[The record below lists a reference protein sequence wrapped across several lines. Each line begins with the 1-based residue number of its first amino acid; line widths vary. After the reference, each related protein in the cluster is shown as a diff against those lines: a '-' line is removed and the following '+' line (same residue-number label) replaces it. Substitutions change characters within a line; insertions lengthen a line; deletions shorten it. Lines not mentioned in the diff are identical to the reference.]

1 MKSRGRVYLVD
12 DDNLILSTLSRYLER
27 AGYEVKTSSDA
38 EFLEADVASFSPDAV
53 ILDIGLPGRSGLDAL
68 KGLRRVDRETP
79 VVMVTAD
86 DTIET
91 AVKAMKN
98 GATDY
103 LTKPFERERLKLTI
117 DHLLERESLQRKVDY
132 LTRMSSTIFEDEFIG
147 ESPAIRYLKEQAGKL
162 AGMKV
167 STILITGESGT
178 GKEVLAKH
186 IHNRIHGNGAKG
198 DAPFVTINCTA
209 LPDSLIESELFG
221 HVRGAF
227 TDAKE
232 DQRGV
237 FELANHGSLLLDE
250 IGEMKPDLQS
260 KLLRVL
266 EEGSVRRIGGKS
278 NIPIDVTV
286 IATTN
291 VDISRSVEEGSFRE
305 DLFYRLSTFGF
316 RIPALR
322 DRTEDIIPLALY
334 FSRFYSDRYVKK
346 PIQGFSSAAEKMMT
360 AYAWPGNVRE
370 LRNTIERIVVLESAE
385 IVEPAHLPREL
396 VLREEPDLQLDSAG
410 VKLPEGGVSLEE
422 VERELIIQ
430 ALQRSG
436 NNRARAARLLSLG
449 YDALRYKINKYG
461 LE

>member
-1 MKSRGRVYLVD
+1 MNGKGRVYLVD
-12 DDNLILSTLSRYLER
+12 DDNLILSTLSRYLEK
-27 AGYEVKTSSDA
+27 AGYKVKTSSEAD
-38 EFLEADVASFSPDAV
+38 FLEAEVASFSPDIV

-68 KGLRRVDRETP
+68 KGLRKTNSETP

-91 AVKAMKN
+91 AVQAMKN

-103 LTKPFERERLKLTI
+103 LTKPFDRDRLKLTI
-117 DHLLERESLQRKVDY
+117 DHLLEKKSLQQKVDY

-147 ESPAIRYLKEQAGKL
+147 ESPAIAYLKEQAEKL
-162 AGMKV
+162 AGTKV
-167 STILITGESGT
+167 STILIVGESGT
-178 GKEVLAKH
+178 GKEVLAKYVH
-186 IHNRIHGNGAKG
+186 SLIHGNGAKG

-232 DQRGV
+232 DRRGV
-237 FELANHGSLLLDE
+237 FELANRGSLLLDE

-291 VDISRSVEEGSFRE
+291 IDISRSVENGSFRE
-305 DLFYRLSTFGF
+305 DLFYRLSTFEF

-322 DRTEDIIPLALY
+322 DRKEDIMPLAIY
-334 FSRFYSDRYVKK
+334 FSRFYSERYMKK
-346 PIQGFSSAAEKMMT
+346 PIHGFSPAAEKLMT
-360 AYAWPGNVRE
+360 GYEWPGNVRE
-370 LRNTIERIVVLESAE
+370 LRNTIERMVVLESAE
-385 IVEPAHLPREL
+385 VVEPEHLPREL
-396 VLREEPDLQLDSAG
+396 ALREEPELHLDSSR
-410 VKLPEGGVSLEE
+410 VRLPEGGISLEE
-422 VERELIIQ
+422 VEKELIIQ
-430 ALQRSG
+430 ALQRSR
-436 NNRARAARLLSLG
+436 NNRTKAARLLSLG
-449 YDALRYKINKYG
+449 YDALRYKISKYG